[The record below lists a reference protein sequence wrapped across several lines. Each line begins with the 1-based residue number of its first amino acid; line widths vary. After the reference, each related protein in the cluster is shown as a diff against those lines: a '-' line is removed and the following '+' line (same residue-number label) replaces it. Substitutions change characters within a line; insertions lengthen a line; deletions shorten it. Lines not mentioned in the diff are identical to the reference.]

1 MLHLMLHSLQP
12 SHGAV
17 NFILAQ
23 LDVGVHTRSGLL
35 SVWASLSTSL
45 IPSLPTVCERQVMSQ
60 TDRLISLTAL
70 GIVMLYNELWN
81 IVLFRW
87 QNPFAGFLG
96 VLAFLAPLLLFQ
108 VILLLVEPISGLL
121 MLIYVLW
128 VVLYDIP
135 WSYALWKLN
144 LPEHEKVDGS
154 TSS

>member
-1 MLHLMLHSLQP
+1 
-12 SHGAV
+12 
-17 NFILAQ
+17 
-23 LDVGVHTRSGLL
+23 
-35 SVWASLSTSL
+35 
-45 IPSLPTVCERQVMSQ
+45 MSQ

-87 QNPFAGFLG
+87 QNPFTGFLG
-96 VLAFLAPLLLFQ
+96 VLAFLAPLLLLQ

>member
-1 MLHLMLHSLQP
+1 
-12 SHGAV
+12 
-17 NFILAQ
+17 
-23 LDVGVHTRSGLL
+23 
-35 SVWASLSTSL
+35 
-45 IPSLPTVCERQVMSQ
+45 MSQ

-70 GIVMLYNELWN
+70 GMVMLYNELWN

-96 VLAFLAPLLLFQ
+96 VLAFLAPLLLLQ
-108 VILLLVEPISGLL
+108 VILLLVELISGLL

-144 LPEHEKVDGS
+144 LPEQEKVDGS

>member
-1 MLHLMLHSLQP
+1 
-12 SHGAV
+12 
-17 NFILAQ
+17 
-23 LDVGVHTRSGLL
+23 
-35 SVWASLSTSL
+35 
-45 IPSLPTVCERQVMSQ
+45 
-60 TDRLISLTAL
+60 
-70 GIVMLYNELWN
+70 MLYNELWN

-87 QNPFAGFLG
+87 QNP
-96 VLAFLAPLLLFQ
+96 LLLLQ

-144 LPEHEKVDGS
+144 LPEYEKVDGS

>member
-1 MLHLMLHSLQP
+1 
-12 SHGAV
+12 
-17 NFILAQ
+17 
-23 LDVGVHTRSGLL
+23 
-35 SVWASLSTSL
+35 
-45 IPSLPTVCERQVMSQ
+45 MSQ

-87 QNPFAGFLG
+87 QNP
-96 VLAFLAPLLLFQ
+96 LLLLQ